1 MGNTNIS
8 DEHHKEPL
16 LNDVLGLSSLGYV
29 DWLILVVM
37 MSLVISLG
45 YTLHVIV
52 LPLCRRDAEDS
63 TELR

>member
-1 MGNTNIS
+1 MGNTSIS

-16 LNDVLGLSSLGYV
+16 LNAVLCLSGLGFV

-45 YTLHVIV
+45 YALHVFV
-52 LPLCRRDAEDS
+52 LTLCRRDAEDV